1 MKIDVADLVF
11 CAGLILLLIVA
22 WHFSIWIALA
32 LLAVYLIIGGREL
45 GKLKSRQT
53 GGVK

>member
-1 MKIDVADLVF
+1 MRIDVADLF
-11 CAGLILLLIVA
+11 FFAGLVLLLIVG
-22 WHFSIWIALA
+22 WHFSIWASLA

-45 GKLKSRQT
+45 GKLKSRQP